1 MKVIKVSFDVTIER
15 SENDITETK
24 LRKDMERNVLIYS
37 RNNALC
43 VDNLKL
49 EQIGGDIYE

>member
-24 LRKDMERNVLIYS
+24 LRKDMERNALIYS
-37 RNNALC
+37 R
-43 VDNLKL
+43 NLKL
-49 EQIGGDIYE
+49 EQIGGDT

>member
-24 LRKDMERNVLIYS
+24 LRKDMERNALIYS

-49 EQIGGDIYE
+49 EQIGGDK

>member
-24 LRKDMERNVLIYS
+24 LRKDMERNALIYS

-43 VDNLKL
+43 V
-49 EQIGGDIYE
+49 IFGVSVF